1 MSPAPAIT
9 PSTGMPVDSVGAL
22 PPIGSRG
29 LPLTLVFMDSPM
41 DNISDATGTRLALFD
56 EAIWQPRATQS
67 ASVSGTTINPTPVVP
82 STTQYASG
90 VNPFPSFDGLNQTA
104 RAMGLRTNISSPV
117 LNHNQAHLLFGQIG
131 QDVSRS
137 RWSQDKLTNT
147 LSFAGLSKTECG
159 QYTDHPEQMY
169 SSGRPA
175 NHTWQ
180 KPSSDQINLYRSQYD
195 LAFGTTVAATTNN
208 CVEET
213 FLGGG
218 QIEAIVHDTIPAIP
232 SNGLGIIYGDNHNSE
247 YLTTIVSSPL
257 DSRATFPDTNMNTID
272 DIGAGDDATQ
282 FSANWCVNLLNQQ
295 PFVLGDGV
303 TAKKGTS
310 SPDGTLAAGPTPSA
324 AMLTTQFSAG
334 TTTIQHILTDDTFSD
349 GQIAPT
355 PLINTPLGRVD
366 LGASVVADSVG
377 LIGFEGVIT
386 ATAFFAPT
394 KNTDPNAIAGVVTN
408 TDESKGY
415 AGLNIQVSSGTTMRR
430 NGTRQMDIAPYKYGS
445 DGAIVQPMSDALST
459 KASRGIG
466 VANISVENANKT
478 WFRNTQFGHINAPI
492 QTPAIGNSIPTPAGF
507 GGVMQVGAA
516 GGDGGIIGSNT
527 VGGDAPA
534 TIDSSY
540 STGRWIAD
548 GVPTKVEIIPIIT
561 GYKDVEVS
569 VGQFKAG
576 LYPSATPI
584 TFRKPLVDYHVVVSV
599 VKPSHVPDASADT
612 TIGNTNIG
620 SPNRRNDPNPNRL
633 HINAD
638 FSDTPATLYHGIF
651 RIDPQTLE
659 QVFIEASEGT
669 LAGIVPDNDEYMCQH
684 SVMPRESFAKATG
697 GAMMMGWGLHQA
709 TPFRPLALA
718 NLDTLVPD
726 LCAAIEGGG
735 SFQRGGIS
743 HLWDATAF
751 GGELFVGADII
762 DPMQMCIN
770 EITPKNS
777 PTQFGIWGN
786 GQVWPDGSLT
796 PTRPKG
802 CELLVWRYSPTNDPL
817 YSSSSLY
824 LSNPIRDAFPTA
836 FQTYQQSTHDSMVR
850 LETDKVKAGQRKSS
864 LGIGA
869 VWEIHDWV
877 MPQLEMMRYLGRE
890 EKFSVTHPKSHEGL
904 KNGSPPIFHPTL
916 HCSSLRA
923 TDEGKFIMAAVHVD
937 YIKTENDYPAVDI
950 KYPLNPDLD
959 TGGCPAGYYQS
970 GGKCIPMA
978 GGGDYPAGEGP
989 DPQSGDGVPNNND
1002 YPSPVNGSGGSTP
1015 KSDNFSA
1022 YPTWSKLMA
1031 NTQARSLILMFSDIG
1046 FDKDTGLAHRGK
1058 ALFDITWEKMKTGTN
1073 TVDEFA
1079 TQTWSQ
1085 PDTWWSGA
1093 RISYWYQESG
1103 QRAIPITYGS
1113 YPDCRMSYANL
1124 PRSLPFLINTFNQ
1137 DIAGDPVLGVAKI
1150 QSGFPTIQPAL
1161 VAQTTNPIW
1170 NTIRSNGDPDSLAAW
1185 SDTRQKFIDL
1195 TRYVPTTIGFADFG
1209 AGANPHQEL
1218 GWSGW
1223 SFPKGLYDPAGYG
1236 DNTVFFSD
1244 APEVLDTT
1252 GYGVPIVPTEQAI
1265 FKGFGDNSD
1274 DVAGNS
1280 AVYAPLTAH
1289 YADLTTV
1296 TFPAT
1301 VTSLIVYQNGDLV
1314 QERLTAGPQG
1324 FGSIGELA
1332 FVLNQTALCDY
1343 IPKYDLEYEISSG
1356 GQIGFQELPVGVLA
1370 RTYDPNAPPP
1380 IDPSMNWVSITIDGV
1395 VYPFSSAQPSGHRL
1409 MQGVKGGWAHHGP
1422 LHYGVSTRF
1431 HPYRVDRV
1439 FKQVH
1444 GGVGYN
1450 IPIHLLKP
1458 PAVHVRA
1465 RAGGQNS
1472 IELEMET
1479 PFHRTDNIH
1488 LIGASRFN
1496 NGFDMAGDS
1505 PPDSPRT
1512 VQGQYFLRTNLWD
1525 KPTWGSAGVSGSLIE
1540 PLEEVGARV
1549 HGPIIS
1555 GSFGLEAFWHDH
1567 PTDHFHASAMPI
1579 LPNTDYDLP
1588 MIENN
1593 RYSPLMFSRNKE
1605 IHELDV
1611 LAISEQLQ
1619 SSVDVH
1625 VSQSAK
1631 PFWDSGSIASAVGM
1645 GFADNYGLHMI
1656 QRQSSMD
1663 GNMIQPVSTAS
1674 GGSGSQSMGMGQR
1687 QVRTPEGTLHQF
1699 FIRRSC
1705 QTGSNNLPQWTHIK
1719 KPLWSDLFWNR
1730 KATKPQQASAVFGGE
1745 DECGPL
1751 LASIGAGLTTPA
1763 DYDKGRVMGAAF
1775 ASDSAGTI
1783 HAVIEYHANPDDS
1796 ANHRAH
1802 RLYYHK
1808 ATRTSYG
1815 SQPEPIYD
1823 WDWSVHTP
1831 VLIQGGTGWD
1841 GLNAGGTMWDLRMP
1855 SLVCDGDDRLH
1866 LAFQQVLSQ
1875 TGSTGLPQ
1883 CSRIFYTSKLTDE
1896 DSFPTWTPVEANEAK
1911 PYDNRFVCVHGLI
1924 TDAGQTS
1931 LNQASA
1937 GPHFTTYNDCPK
1949 VVLRGDNIPIVFY
1962 RGQPIQS
1969 FADAD
1974 RNWNAIYCSVGQS
1987 PNRVSD
1993 PSGRFTFDSNKSFHV
2008 VGLAP
2013 DSKNPM
2019 ELKNVVYY
2027 DAIIDENDRAIVLT
2041 TKDDRETSPATYAP
2055 RQTLI
2060 TTFDSRKTLE
2070 VQYSAT
2076 DGLGTHITLWRG
2088 PVYDGTTELRK
2099 VDPNYKNV
2107 SLTTDGKGNIH
2118 VVMGFSMIGDD
2129 QSRYGE
2135 IYRDAANPKVRQ
2147 SALAPLIWAATPTGK
2162 ENMQGDETPYAGGFI
2177 KPVIPPNWSGLIT
2190 PPYPPYQDSQVGREY
2205 QHLLHAW
2212 IPSLEFDTTH
2222 NTLRSVNIRWLS
2234 VPSLRWDSA
2243 NNTWSPVG
2251 SAQTMAGEEDFPHH
2265 SPQLRFQRFWGY
2277 DASEIDLRWFTN
2289 ELAWYSTNTKG
2300 SEVYYPSKGGIQME
2314 LGDSIEG
2321 GGEGLAGYPNG

>member
-1 MSPAPAIT
+1 
-9 PSTGMPVDSVGAL
+9 MPVNSVGAL
-22 PPIGSRG
+22 PPVGSRG
-29 LPLTLVFMDSPM
+29 LPLTLVFTDEI
-41 DNISDATGTRLALFD
+41 DDTITDASGSRMALFD
-56 EAIWQPRATQS
+56 EAIWKARNTQ
-67 ASVSGTTINPTPVVP
+67 ALNVSGTTINPQPVVP
-82 STTQYASG
+82 SATSYSASQNPFVDMVGFNTTPRASG
-90 VNPFPSFDGLNQTA
+90 
-104 RAMGLRTNISSPV
+104 LRINISPPAF
-117 LNHNQAHLLFGQIG
+117 NHNRGHLLFGQIG
-131 QDVSRS
+131 QDVSKS
-137 RWSQDKLTNT
+137 RHDDSKLTST
-147 LSFAGLSKTECG
+147 MSFAGLSKTECG
-159 QYTDHPEQMY
+159 QYTDHPEQSY
-169 SSGRPA
+169 ASGRPA

-180 KPSSDQINLYRSQYD
+180 KSQAETIPFLYRTQYD
-195 LAFGTTVAATTNN
+195 MAFGNTLAAGSSTCT
-208 CVEET
+208 EST
-213 FLGGG
+213 FQNGG
-218 QIEAIVHDTIPAIP
+218 QVEAIVHDTIPAIP

-257 DSRATFPDTNMNTID
+257 AQTANNANTGMNTAEWLPSTPAGND
-272 DIGAGDDATQ
+272 DTK
-282 FSANWCVNLLNQQ
+282 FSSNWCVNLLNQQ
-295 PFVLGDGV
+295 PFVLSTDATPKRGI
-303 TAKKGTS
+303 S
-310 SPDGTLAAGPTPSA
+310 SPDGTLCTSTDNAEQK
-324 AMLTTQFSAG
+324 TQSFSIG
-334 TTTIQHILTDDTFSD
+334 TSTIQHILTDDVFSD
-349 GQIAPT
+349 GT
-355 PLINTPLGRVD
+355 VVGEPLVNTPLGRVD
-366 LGASVVADSVG
+366 LGASVVGDSVG

-394 KNTDPNAIAGVVTN
+394 KNTDPAGTLGPVSN
-408 TDESKGY
+408 TDPSRGY
-415 AGLNIQVSSGTTMRR
+415 AGLNIQVSSGTPMRR
-430 NGTRQMDIAPYKYGS
+430 NGSKLMQNAPYKYGS
-445 DGAIVQPMSDALST
+445 DGAIVMPMSDALST
-459 KASRGIG
+459 MASRATG
-466 VANISVENANKT
+466 VANSATTNANKT
-478 WFRNTQFGHINAPI
+478 WFRNTQFG
-492 QTPAIGNSIPTPAGF
+492 QGMSGLTPTPIIGDSTSTAVGLS
-507 GGVMQVGAA
+507 GVQQVGA
-516 GGDGGIIGSNT
+516 GGGAGGIIGSNT
-527 VGGDAPA
+527 VGGSDPA

-548 GVPTKVEIIPIIT
+548 GIPTKVEIIPIIT
-561 GYKDVEVS
+561 GYKDVQVS
-569 VGQFKAG
+569 VGASKLA
-576 LYPSATPI
+576 LHPSATPI

-599 VKPSHVPDASADT
+599 VKPHHVPNASADT
-612 TIGNTNIG
+612 TAGKTNIG
-620 SPNRRNDPNPNRL
+620 TPNARNDPRPNRL
-633 HINAD
+633 HIDAD

-659 QVFIEASEGT
+659 QIFIDPIAGG
-669 LAGIVPDNDEYMCQH
+669 LAGITNATEYGCSH
-684 SVMPRESFAKATG
+684 SVLPREDFSRAIG
-697 GAMMMGWGLHQA
+697 GEMTMGWGLHQT

-718 NLDTLVPD
+718 DTNTKVPD
-726 LCAAIEGGG
+726 LCAAVEGGG

-751 GGELFVGADII
+751 GGELFVGADVI
-762 DPMQMCIN
+762 DPKQMCVATTTIK
-770 EITPKNS
+770 TPSGNR
-777 PTQFGIWGN
+777 TQFGIWGN

-802 CELLVWRYSPTNDPL
+802 CELLIWRYSSTNDPL
-817 YSSSSLY
+817 YPTTSLY
-824 LSNPIRDAFPTA
+824 LSNPIRDGFPAAFTP
-836 FQTYQQSTHDSMVR
+836 YVQSTHDNMTR
-850 LETDKVKAGQRKSS
+850 LESNKIKASQRKTA

-890 EKFSVTHPKSHEGL
+890 EKFSTAHPKSEDGIAG
-904 KNGSPPIFHPTL
+904 GSRPMFHPTL

-923 TDEGKFIMAAVHVD
+923 TDEGKFTMAAVHID

-970 GGKCIPMA
+970 GGKCIPMS
-978 GGGDYPAGEGP
+978 GVGDYPTGFGP
-989 DPQSGDGVPNNND
+989 DPQSGDTVPNNNNV
-1002 YPSPVNGSGGSTP
+1002 PSPVNGSGGSTP

-1046 FDKDTGLAHRGK
+1046 FDKDTGLAVRGK
-1058 ALFDITWEKMKTGTN
+1058 ALFDCTFENIKVATN
-1073 TVDEFA
+1073 TVDEIA
-1079 TQTWSQ
+1079 TQTWAQ
-1085 PDTWWSGA
+1085 ADTWWSGA
-1093 RISYWYQESG
+1093 RIAYWYQESG

-1124 PRSLPFLINTFNQ
+1124 PRSLPFLINTMNPQ
-1137 DIAGDPVLGVAKI
+1137 EAGDPILGVAKI
-1150 QSGFPTIQPAL
+1150 QSGFPTVQPAI

-1170 NTIRSNGDPDSLAAW
+1170 NTIRSNGDPTELASW
-1185 SDTRQKFIDL
+1185 SDSRQKFLML
-1195 TRYVPTTIGFADFG
+1195 TRYVPTTIGFSDFG

-1223 SFPKGLYDPAGYG
+1223 SFPKGLYDPIGYG

-1252 GYGVPIVPTEQAI
+1252 GYGVQITPTEQAI
-1265 FKGFGDNSD
+1265 FKGFGDNAD
-1274 DVAGNS
+1274 DVAGSNT
-1280 AVYAPLTAH
+1280 YAPLAAR
-1289 YADLTTV
+1289 YVDLSSV
-1296 TFPAT
+1296 SFPAT
-1301 VTSLIVYQNGDLV
+1301 VSSLIVYKVGEPQ
-1314 QERLTAGPQG
+1314 QERLIAGPQG
-1324 FGSIGELA
+1324 FGSIAELA
-1332 FVLNQTALCDY
+1332 AVLTNPAFNDFMTM
-1343 IPKYDLEYEISSG
+1343 YDPEYQASSG
-1356 GQIGFQELPVGVLA
+1356 FVGFQELPANFIA

-1380 IDPSMNWVSITIDGV
+1380 IESANQMVWTSITINGV
-1395 VYPFSSAQPSGHRL
+1395 VHNWEHTAGTGHRL
-1409 MQGVKGGWAHHGP
+1409 MSGGKGGWSHHGP

-1450 IPIHLLKP
+1450 LPIHLLKP

-1465 RAGGQNS
+1465 RAGGKNA

-1488 LIGASRFN
+1488 LLSAGGFNAGHDKGGQSPPNASR
-1496 NGFDMAGDS
+1496 
-1505 PPDSPRT
+1505 P

-1525 KPTWGSAGVSGSLIE
+1525 KPTWGSVGVSGSLIT
-1540 PLEEVGARV
+1540 PLAEVGARV
-1549 HGPIIS
+1549 HGPIVS
-1555 GSFGLEAFWHDH
+1555 GSFGLEAFWSDH

-1579 LPNTDYDLP
+1579 MPNTDYDLS
-1588 MIENN
+1588 MIESN
-1593 RYSPLMFSRNKE
+1593 RYSPLMFARNKE

-1631 PFWDSGSIASAVGM
+1631 PMWDSGSIASAVGM
-1645 GFADNYGLHMI
+1645 GFADAFGLHMI

-1663 GNMIQPVSTAS
+1663 GNSMAAPATAS
-1674 GGSGSQSMGMGQR
+1674 GGSGSQCMGMGQR
-1687 QVRTPEGTLHQF
+1687 QLRTPDGTLHQF

-1705 QTGSNNLPQWTHIK
+1705 QTGSGNLPQWTHIK
-1719 KPLWSDLFWNR
+1719 KPLWGDLFWNR
-1730 KATKPQQASAVFGGE
+1730 KATKPQQKSAVFGGE
-1745 DECGPL
+1745 DECGPI

-1783 HAVIEYHANPDDS
+1783 HAVIEYHANPDDT

-1808 ATRTSYG
+1808 ATRKSCG

-1831 VLIQGGTGWD
+1831 VLLQGGTGWTTTQ
-1841 GLNAGGTMWDLRMP
+1841 AGGTMWDLRMP

-1875 TGSTGLPQ
+1875 VGASGLPV
-1883 CSRIFYTSKLTDE
+1883 CSRIFYTSKLPDE
-1896 DSFPTWTPVEANEAK
+1896 DSFPTWTPVEANQAK
-1911 PYDNRFVCVHGLI
+1911 PYDNRFVCVHDII
-1924 TDAGQTS
+1924 TDAGQTT

-1937 GPHFTTYNDCPK
+1937 GPHYTTYNDCPK
-1949 VVLRGDNIPIVFY
+1949 VVLRGDNIPVVFY

-1969 FADAD
+1969 FATAD
-1974 RNWNAIYCSVGQS
+1974 RNYNAIYCNIGQS

-1993 PSGRFTFDSNKSFHV
+1993 PSGRFTFDSTKSFHV
-2008 VGLAP
+2008 VGLGP
-2013 DSKNPM
+2013 DSKNPL

-2027 DAIIDENDRAIVLT
+2027 DAIIDERDRAIVLS
-2041 TKDDRETSPATYAP
+2041 TKDDRETSPAVYAP

-2060 TTFDSRKTLE
+2060 TTFDSRVPL
-2070 VQYSAT
+2070 VDQYSAT

-2099 VDPNYKNV
+2099 VDPAYRNV

-2129 QSRYGE
+2129 PTRFGE
-2135 IYRDAANPKVRQ
+2135 VYRDASSPKARQ

-2162 ENMQGDETPYAGGFI
+2162 ENVSGVETPYAGGFI
-2177 KPVIPPNWSGLIT
+2177 KPTIPPNWSGLMT

-2234 VPSLRWDSA
+2234 VPSLRWDQA

-2265 SPQLRFQRFWGY
+2265 SSQLRFQRFWGY

-2289 ELAWYSTNTKG
+2289 EMAWYSTNTKG